1 MAEKGT
7 AHKNDPVEAGFL
19 DLCDSG
25 NLPKMSR
32 SGGSEGGL
40 MGAGFRPEAETT
52 ATRHE
57 PKSGERRPI
66 NSISARE
73 IVLLLRRLPRKQDS
87 AARSCAL
94 PAAEAALAAK
104 GALTLLYCEYTKPEE
119 ERAPYPRMLA
129 FSMAKSI
136 SGQRVGNGQMGARS
150 PGDQSE
156 GRSIQKSRR
165 WRMRFRAFG
174 KIHVLSQKEGCINP
188 SNDTPG
194 DRRVATQPTKYCR
207 TLQEK

>member
-1 MAEKGT
+1 
-7 AHKNDPVEAGFL
+7 
-19 DLCDSG
+19 
-25 NLPKMSR
+25 MSR

-87 AARSCAL
+87 VARSCAL

-136 SGQRVGNGQMGARS
+136 NGQRVGTGQMGARS

-156 GRSIQKSRR
+156 GPKEQAVENAIQSVWENSR
-165 WRMRFRAFG
+165 AEPN
-174 KIHVLSQKEGCINP
+174 EGCINP
-188 SNDTPG
+188 SNDTPEIAG
-194 DRRVATQPTKYCR
+194 LPHSQPNIVALFK
-207 TLQEK
+207 KSKG